1 MEVTSIT
8 YNSNE
13 VTKETI
19 DSRTVYTIKPIDK
32 YYTSDDLA
40 RINADDYLDEIRAKE
55 VIILKNEIMENKEV
69 QALDSEYLLS
79 LMKQANTDKDA
90 AFELGK

>member
-1 MEVTSIT
+1 MGSEMCIRDRGQIENLYRKLTRYVA
-8 YNSNE
+8 YN
-13 VTKETI
+13 
-19 DSRTVYTIKPIDK
+19 R
-32 YYTSDDLA
+32 
-40 RINADDYLDEIRAKE
+40 
-55 VIILKNEIMENKEV
+55 EIMENKEV